1 MLSLWRKFK
10 HYFEICS
17 HFKIEFIVSYKLFN
31 ILSELF
37 LTQFYAIYSI
47 KNMVMSWC
55 VRFLVVTKEIVF
67 YGIHV
72 LYI

>member
-17 HFKIEFIVSYKLFN
+17 HFKIEFIVSFKLFN
-31 ILSELF
+31 ILSGLF
-37 LTQFYAIYSI
+37 RTQFYAIYSI
-47 KNMVMSWC
+47 RNMVMSWC
-55 VRFLVVTKEIVF
+55 DRFLLVTKGIVF

-72 LYI
+72 LYM